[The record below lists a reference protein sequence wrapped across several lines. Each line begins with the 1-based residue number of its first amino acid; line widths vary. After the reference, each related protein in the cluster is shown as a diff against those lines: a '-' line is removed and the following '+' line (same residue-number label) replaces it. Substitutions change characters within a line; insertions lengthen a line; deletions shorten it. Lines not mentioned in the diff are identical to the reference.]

1 MKYLDKDGLSYFY
14 SKVKGKIP
22 TKVSDLTND
31 SGFTT
36 NTGTITSVKMNGST
50 VSSSGEA
57 DLGTVITSHQ
67 NIKTINSTSLVGT
80 GDVSVQPTLVSGTN
94 IKTINNE
101 SLLGSGNITISGGGS
116 ATDVKINNTSITT
129 NGVANIVAEGTYNSS
144 TNKIATMAGASGL
157 LAEEYDEGKTYYYC
171 DIVTHNG
178 KLYRLGDYNNV
189 TGTWDSTK
197 WSEITIN
204 DIFGDLIDIAEITG
218 EDPVTISGLANWVY
232 STIYYE
238 STAHLAPQYVSLE
251 TYNTGDVVV
260 YDDIPYVCTTDNV
273 TGSWNSN
280 NWRQIYI
287 SDLFGDLNYIV
298 QVTGNSPPTISDI
311 VYYYENDILPYKAQT
326 DVITYDYYSKSTYNV
341 GEYVTHNGYLFR
353 CNTQI
358 SSYEDWTP
366 AHWTSVKLLD
376 LINNKQDT
384 LVSGTNIKTINNQ
397 SLLGSGNITISG
409 GGGSATDVQINST
422 SITSNGVADL
432 KAEGTYN
439 ASTNKLVTKN
449 YVANQLVN
457 YLPQDSNN
465 GDYYLYVEPF
475 IQGDTA
481 QGLLMQAFSDTGSN
495 DDIANIE
502 MKAYYDSNDDANK
515 ASIYMYTQNG
525 GSITL
530 DENGT
535 TITDIVTP
543 TNNGDAVN
551 KAYVD
556 TIVGNINTLL
566 SAI

>member
-116 ATDVKINNTSITT
+116 ATDVKINNTSITSS
-129 NGVANIVAEGTYNSS
+129 GVADIAVNGTYNYS
-144 TNKIATMAGASGL
+144 TNKLVTKNYVSSMISSALNDYVPQELSIGDGNLEITHYTVSEDDSMGL
-157 LAEEYDEGKTYYYC
+157 LIRTSNTNTECSIDLCSYYDDQLETDTSY
-171 DIVTHNG
+171 
-178 KLYRLGDYNNV
+178 
-189 TGTWDSTK
+189 
-197 WSEITIN
+197 ITITAGGGYIRL
-204 DIFGDLIDIAEITG
+204 DDDGTHIDGVYTPTSSNQVANKAYVDGGISNIA
-218 EDPVTISGLANWVY
+218 SA
-232 STIYYE
+232 
-238 STAHLAPQYVSLE
+238 
-251 TYNTGDVVV
+251 
-260 YDDIPYVCTTDNV
+260 
-273 TGSWNSN
+273 
-280 NWRQIYI
+280 
-287 SDLFGDLNYIV
+287 
-298 QVTGNSPPTISDI
+298 
-311 VYYYENDILPYKAQT
+311 
-326 DVITYDYYSKSTYNV
+326 YSKTSTYNV
-341 GEYVTHNGYLFR
+341 GDYVIYNNILYECT
-353 CNTQI
+353 TQI
-358 SSYEDWTP
+358 STAENWNSS
-366 AHWTSVKLLD
+366 HWSRVKTTN
-376 LINNKQDT
+376 LIKAKQDT

-449 YVANQLVN
+449 YVANQLAN

-481 QGLLMQAFSDTGSN
+481 QGLLMQAFSDTGSG

-502 MKAYYDSNDDANK
+502 MKAYLDSEDEINK

-525 GSITL
+525 GSITI

-535 TITDIVTP
+535 TITGVVAP
-543 TNNGDAVN
+543 TNNSDAVN
-551 KAYVD
+551 KKYVD
-556 TIVGNINTLL
+556 DIVGNINTLL